1 MSGTGKLHG
10 ADRFFIP
17 PAAIENAVITLPLT
31 ELCMPAQ
38 AEQLLTAYASML
50 GTEDTRIAA
59 AILCSWI
66 AGICGAKYALL
77 TAGDPLAQALRLN
90 NMSVQLLRTE
100 GYPEFAFPIHNQ
112 WEHLSEQ
119 RGNGKEIS
127 EELGRFYRNE
137 VRPMIAA
144 LAGASQTKPVM
155 LWKQVYNQLYTFI
168 EEDAL
173 DASSECSRSLIYR
186 HFQALLWEMK
196 PEVFGLRSNPF
207 RITPRFRKDPHPPH
221 EMISVK
227 ATCCLAYKLRADHA
241 YCGGCPII

>member
-1 MSGTGKLHG
+1 MSDTGKLQG
-10 ADRFFIP
+10 IERFFIP
-17 PAAIENAVITLPLT
+17 PEAIGNVVLTLPLT

-50 GTEDTRIAA
+50 GTEDKRIAA

-90 NMSVQLLRTE
+90 NMSVQLVRTE

-112 WEHLSEQ
+112 WESSSEQ
-119 RGNGKEIS
+119 NRLGEDIS

-137 VRPMIAA
+137 VRPIIAA
-144 LAGASQTKPVM
+144 LARASLTKPIM
-155 LWKQVYNQLYTFI
+155 LWKQVYNQLYAFI

-173 DASSECSRSLIYR
+173 DVSSECSRSQIYA
-186 HFQALLWEMK
+186 HFQASLWEI
-196 PEVFGLRSNPF
+196 PPGVFGLRSNPF
-207 RITPRFRKDPHPPH
+207 RITPKFRRDPHPPY
-221 EMISVK
+221 EIISVK